1 MENLSVSF
9 VITRLDV
16 WLSVFI
22 WHHSTHE
29 LNVTLQQVNHLINEM
44 FDKQRSRESFDSENC
59 NCDQTIWHT
68 TQFCERKHSVKRKK
82 FSFINKNSKYTQSI
96 NQSINLFSV
105 SFDINVETTPAEF
118 QISMTDLQCDTN
130 LRNIFRRVRL
140 SDFYKRCLCAAN
152 DKPFRKHLS
161 SWTVLLKN

>member
-96 NQSINLFSV
+96 NQSTYFQCHLTLMLKLLQPNFKFRWQICSVIRTWEIYFDAFDSLTFINAAYALRMTSLFGS
-105 SFDINVETTPAEF
+105 T
-118 QISMTDLQCDTN
+118 
-130 LRNIFRRVRL
+130 
-140 SDFYKRCLCAAN
+140 
-152 DKPFRKHLS
+152 
-161 SWTVLLKN
+161 